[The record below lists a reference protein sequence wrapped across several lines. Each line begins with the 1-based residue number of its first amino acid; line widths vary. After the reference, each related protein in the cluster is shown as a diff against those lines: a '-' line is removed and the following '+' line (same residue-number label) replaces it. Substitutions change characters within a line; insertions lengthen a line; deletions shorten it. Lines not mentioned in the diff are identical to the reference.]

1 MFKDKEKIV
10 IAGKSFDY
18 DVFTF
23 LLSRFKEAFSHASL
37 TIQQAFKECDD
48 LEFEINT
55 SKDSKAYEYYECLS
69 DEEKASI
76 MDTVRQ
82 IIVFY
87 GNKYGVFN
95 EKMDGTKEQIDRL
108 YNEYFSYFDEYVLYF
123 IKFDSNGNFD
133 RVATLR
139 NMNDLFLKL
148 PQKRVAFDTAYNMQK
163 DNLEAFDY
171 SMGLEDISATEIVK
185 INNIVNNSNVD
196 KVEGFKKTNNDIF
209 GASFTPVDKKMVPR
223 EIQKL
228 LFEYKN
234 GFGEE
239 ILDPNEPGISYDEKV
254 NRIYKIFERE
264 AKFHIIFERIHP
276 FNDGNGRTGRILMN
290 YNLLKQGIAPVLIT
304 NFMSRDYKK
313 YINDFNVEELTKM
326 LLSSSSQQMTTW
338 VSFAKGGISLKDEI
352 IKPDNS
358 FLAKLT
364 YEDEVETDTNKVI
377 IKQLKND
384 I

>member
-37 TIQQAFKECDD
+37 TIEQAFKGCDD
-48 LEFEINT
+48 LEFEINA

-69 DEEKASI
+69 DEEKVSI

-163 DNLEAFDY
+163 DNLDAFDY

-377 IKQLKND
+377 IK
-384 I
+384 

>member
-76 MDTVRQ
+76 IDTVRQ
-82 IIVFY
+82 IIFFY

-163 DNLEAFDY
+163 DNLDAFDY

>member
-37 TIQQAFKECDD
+37 TIEQAFKECDD

-163 DNLEAFDY
+163 DNLDAFDY

-364 YEDEVETDTNKVI
+364 YEDEVEADTNKVI
-377 IKQLKND
+377 IK
-384 I
+384 

>member
-37 TIQQAFKECDD
+37 TIEQAFKECDD
-48 LEFEINT
+48 LEFEINA

-69 DEEKASI
+69 DEEKVSI

-163 DNLEAFDY
+163 DNLDAFDY
-171 SMGLEDISATEIVK
+171 AMGLEDISATEIVK

-254 NRIYKIFERE
+254 NRIYKVFERE
-264 AKFHIIFERIHP
+264 AKFHIRFERIHP

-290 YNLLKQGIAPVLIT
+290 YNLLKQGMAPVLIT

-313 YINDFNVEELTKM
+313 YINDFNVEELAKI

-377 IKQLKND
+377 IK
-384 I
+384 

>member
-37 TIQQAFKECDD
+37 TIEQAFKECDD

-163 DNLEAFDY
+163 DNLDAFDY

-254 NRIYKIFERE
+254 SRIYKIFERE

-377 IKQLKND
+377 IK
-384 I
+384 

>member
-163 DNLEAFDY
+163 DNLDAFDY

>member
-1 MFKDKEKIV
+1 
-10 IAGKSFDY
+10 
-18 DVFTF
+18 
-23 LLSRFKEAFSHASL
+23 
-37 TIQQAFKECDD
+37 
-48 LEFEINT
+48 
-55 SKDSKAYEYYECLS
+55 
-69 DEEKASI
+69 
-76 MDTVRQ
+76 
-82 IIVFY
+82 
-87 GNKYGVFN
+87 
-95 EKMDGTKEQIDRL
+95 MDGTKEQIDRL

-163 DNLEAFDY
+163 DNLDVFDY
-171 SMGLEDISATEIVK
+171 AMGLEDISATEIVK

-276 FNDGNGRTGRILMN
+276 FNDENEPLVKNATYPQN
-290 YNLLKQGIAPVLIT
+290 A
-304 NFMSRDYKK
+304 YKLGFS
-313 YINDFNVEELTKM
+313 N
-326 LLSSSSQQMTTW
+326 
-338 VSFAKGGISLKDEI
+338 
-352 IKPDNS
+352 
-358 FLAKLT
+358 
-364 YEDEVETDTNKVI
+364 
-377 IKQLKND
+377 
-384 I
+384 

>member
-37 TIQQAFKECDD
+37 TIEQAFKECDD

-163 DNLEAFDY
+163 DNLDAFDY

-276 FNDGNGRTGRILMN
+276 YNDGNGRTGRILMN

-364 YEDEVETDTNKVI
+364 YEDEVEADTNKVI
-377 IKQLKND
+377 IK
-384 I
+384 

>member
-37 TIQQAFKECDD
+37 TIEQAFKGCDD
-48 LEFEINT
+48 LEFEINA

-163 DNLEAFDY
+163 DNLDAFDY

-377 IKQLKND
+377 IK
-384 I
+384 

>member
-37 TIQQAFKECDD
+37 TIEQAFKECDD
-48 LEFEINT
+48 LEFEINV

-69 DEEKASI
+69 DEEKVSI

-163 DNLEAFDY
+163 DNLDAFDY
-171 SMGLEDISATEIVK
+171 AMGLEDISATEIVK

-264 AKFHIIFERIHP
+264 AKFHIRFERIHP

-290 YNLLKQGIAPVLIT
+290 YNLLKQGMAPVLIT

-313 YINDFNVEELTKM
+313 YINDFNVEELAKM

-377 IKQLKND
+377 IK
-384 I
+384 

>member
-37 TIQQAFKECDD
+37 TIEQAFKECDD
-48 LEFEINT
+48 LEFEINA

-69 DEEKASI
+69 DEEKVSI

-139 NMNDLFLKL
+139 NMNNLFLKL

-163 DNLEAFDY
+163 DNLDAFDY
-171 SMGLEDISATEIVK
+171 AMGLEDISASEIIK

-209 GASFTPVDKKMVPR
+209 GASFTPVDKMMVPR

-239 ILDPNEPGISYDEKV
+239 ILDPNEPGISYDERV

-264 AKFHIIFERIHP
+264 AKFHIRFERIHP

-290 YNLLKQGIAPVLIT
+290 YNLLKQGMAPVLIT

-377 IKQLKND
+377 IK
-384 I
+384 

>member
-10 IAGKSFDY
+10 IAGKSFEY

-37 TIQQAFKECDD
+37 TIEQAFKECDD

-163 DNLEAFDY
+163 DNLDAFDY

-377 IKQLKND
+377 IK
-384 I
+384 

>member
-163 DNLEAFDY
+163 DNLDAFDY

-209 GASFTPVDKKMVPR
+209 GASFTPVDKKMFPR

-352 IKPDNS
+352 IEPDNS

>member
-163 DNLEAFDY
+163 DNLDAFDY
-171 SMGLEDISATEIVK
+171 AMGLEDISATEIVK

-254 NRIYKIFERE
+254 NRIYKIFVRE

>member
-37 TIQQAFKECDD
+37 TIEQAFKECDD

-163 DNLEAFDY
+163 DNLDAFDY
-171 SMGLEDISATEIVK
+171 AMGLEDISATEIVK

-239 ILDPNEPGISYDEKV
+239 ILDPNEPGISNDEKV

-276 FNDGNGRTGRILMN
+276 FNDGNGITGRILMN

-377 IKQLKND
+377 IK
-384 I
+384 

>member
-23 LLSRFKEAFSHASL
+23 LLSRFKEAFSHSSL
-37 TIQQAFKECDD
+37 TIEQAFKECDD

-163 DNLEAFDY
+163 DNLDAFDY
-171 SMGLEDISATEIVK
+171 AMGLEDISATEIVK

-377 IKQLKND
+377 IK
-384 I
+384 

>member
-1 MFKDKEKIV
+1 MFKDKEKVV

-18 DVFTF
+18 DVFFF

-37 TIQQAFKECDD
+37 TIEQAFKECDD
-48 LEFEINT
+48 LEFEINA
-55 SKDSKAYEYYECLS
+55 SKDNKAYEYYECLS
-69 DEEKASI
+69 DEEKVSI
-76 MDTVRQ
+76 RDTVRQ

-87 GNKYGVFN
+87 GYKYGVFN

-148 PQKRVAFDTAYNMQK
+148 PQKKVAFETAYNMQK
-163 DNLEAFDY
+163 DNLDAFDY
-171 SMGLEDISATEIVK
+171 VMGLEDISASEIIK

-239 ILDPNEPGISYDEKV
+239 ILDPNEPGISYDERV

-264 AKFHIIFERIHP
+264 AKFHIRFERIHP

-290 YNLLKQGIAPVLIT
+290 YNLLKQGMAPVLIT

-364 YEDEVETDTNKVI
+364 YEDGDDADTNKVI
-377 IKQLKND
+377 IK
-384 I
+384 

>member
-37 TIQQAFKECDD
+37 TIEQAFKECDD
-48 LEFEINT
+48 LEFEINA

-69 DEEKASI
+69 DEEKVSI

-163 DNLEAFDY
+163 DNLDAFDY
-171 SMGLEDISATEIVK
+171 AMGLEDISATEIVK

-264 AKFHIIFERIHP
+264 AKFHIRFERIHP

-290 YNLLKQGIAPVLIT
+290 YNLLKQGMAPVLIT

-313 YINDFNVEELTKM
+313 YINDFNVEELAKM

-377 IKQLKND
+377 IK
-384 I
+384 

>member
-37 TIQQAFKECDD
+37 TIEQAFKECDD

-163 DNLEAFDY
+163 DNLDAFDY
-171 SMGLEDISATEIVK
+171 AMGLEDISATEIVK

-239 ILDPNEPGISYDEKV
+239 ILDPNEPGISNDEKV

-264 AKFHIIFERIHP
+264 AKFHIRFERIHP

-377 IKQLKND
+377 IK
-384 I
+384 

>member
-1 MFKDKEKIV
+1 
-10 IAGKSFDY
+10 
-18 DVFTF
+18 
-23 LLSRFKEAFSHASL
+23 
-37 TIQQAFKECDD
+37 
-48 LEFEINT
+48 
-55 SKDSKAYEYYECLS
+55 
-69 DEEKASI
+69 
-76 MDTVRQ
+76 
-82 IIVFY
+82 
-87 GNKYGVFN
+87 
-95 EKMDGTKEQIDRL
+95 
-108 YNEYFSYFDEYVLYF
+108 
-123 IKFDSNGNFD
+123 
-133 RVATLR
+133 
-139 NMNDLFLKL
+139 MNDLFLKL

-163 DNLEAFDY
+163 DNLDAFDY
-171 SMGLEDISATEIVK
+171 AMGLEDISATEIVK

-313 YINDFNVEELTKM
+313 YIQQDKNTSKLCKSYSEFQNCESDNYMTDSGCIKCKERYFRTNNNECSLCDKVDSIVQNYRNESMQQIYMDITSPSYLSLGGKYNG
-326 LLSSSSQQMTTW
+326 SSSKAMEGEI
-338 VSFAKGGISLKDEI
+338 GG
-352 IKPDNS
+352 
-358 FLAKLT
+358 
-364 YEDEVETDTNKVI
+364 VI
-377 IKQLKND
+377 ISTSSYVDPYKVDDYYINTRRVFENLNLGKICVFQNCIRVPNKCSPSPVD
-384 I
+384 F

>member
-1 MFKDKEKIV
+1 
-10 IAGKSFDY
+10 
-18 DVFTF
+18 
-23 LLSRFKEAFSHASL
+23 
-37 TIQQAFKECDD
+37 
-48 LEFEINT
+48 
-55 SKDSKAYEYYECLS
+55 
-69 DEEKASI
+69 
-76 MDTVRQ
+76 
-82 IIVFY
+82 
-87 GNKYGVFN
+87 
-95 EKMDGTKEQIDRL
+95 MDGTKEQIDRL

-163 DNLEAFDY
+163 DNLDAFDY
-171 SMGLEDISATEIVK
+171 AIGLEDISATEIVK

-326 LLSSSSQQMTTW
+326 LLSSSSQ
-338 VSFAKGGISLKDEI
+338 
-352 IKPDNS
+352 
-358 FLAKLT
+358 
-364 YEDEVETDTNKVI
+364 
-377 IKQLKND
+377 
-384 I
+384 

>member
-1 MFKDKEKIV
+1 MM
-10 IAGKSFDY
+10 Y
-18 DVFTF
+18 LLF

-37 TIQQAFKECDD
+37 TIEQAFKECDG

-76 MDTVRQ
+76 IDTVRQ
-82 IIVFY
+82 IIFFY

-163 DNLEAFDY
+163 DNLDAFDY

-377 IKQLKND
+377 IK
-384 I
+384 

>member
-1 MFKDKEKIV
+1 MFKDKEKVV

-18 DVFTF
+18 DVFFF

-37 TIQQAFKECDD
+37 TIEQAFKECDD
-48 LEFEINT
+48 LEFEINA
-55 SKDSKAYEYYECLS
+55 SKDNKAYEYYECLS
-69 DEEKASI
+69 DEEKVSI

-87 GNKYGVFN
+87 GYKYGVFN
-95 EKMDGTKEQIDRL
+95 EKIDGTKEQIDRL

-148 PQKRVAFDTAYNMQK
+148 PQKKVAFDTAYNMQK
-163 DNLEAFDY
+163 DNLDAFDY
-171 SMGLEDISATEIVK
+171 VMGLEDISASEIIK

-239 ILDPNEPGISYDEKV
+239 ILDPNEPGISYDERV

-264 AKFHIIFERIHP
+264 AKFHIRFERIHP

-290 YNLLKQGIAPVLIT
+290 YNLLKQGMAPVLIT

-364 YEDEVETDTNKVI
+364 YEDGDDADTNKVI
-377 IKQLKND
+377 IK
-384 I
+384 

>member
-37 TIQQAFKECDD
+37 TIEQAFKECDD

-163 DNLEAFDY
+163 DNLDAFDY

-209 GASFTPVDKKMVPR
+209 GASFTPVDKKMFPR

-377 IKQLKND
+377 IK
-384 I
+384 

>member
-37 TIQQAFKECDD
+37 TIEQAFKECDD

-163 DNLEAFDY
+163 DNLDAFDY

-377 IKQLKND
+377 IK
-384 I
+384 

>member
-37 TIQQAFKECDD
+37 TIEQAFKECDD
-48 LEFEINT
+48 LEFEINA

-69 DEEKASI
+69 DEEKVSI

-163 DNLEAFDY
+163 DNLDAFDY
-171 SMGLEDISATEIVK
+171 AMGLEDISATEIVK

-254 NRIYKIFERE
+254 NRIYKVFERE
-264 AKFHIIFERIHP
+264 AKFHIRFERIHP

-313 YINDFNVEELTKM
+313 YINDFNVEELAKM

-377 IKQLKND
+377 IK
-384 I
+384 

>member
-10 IAGKSFDY
+10 IAGKSFEY

-37 TIQQAFKECDD
+37 TIEQAFKECDD

-377 IKQLKND
+377 IK
-384 I
+384 

>member
-37 TIQQAFKECDD
+37 TIEQAFKECDD

-76 MDTVRQ
+76 IDTVRQ
-82 IIVFY
+82 IIFFY

-163 DNLEAFDY
+163 DNLDAFDY

-377 IKQLKND
+377 IK
-384 I
+384 

>member
-37 TIQQAFKECDD
+37 TIEQAFKECDD
-48 LEFEINT
+48 LEFEINA

-69 DEEKASI
+69 DEEKVSI

-163 DNLEAFDY
+163 DNLDAFDY

-377 IKQLKND
+377 IK
-384 I
+384 

>member
-37 TIQQAFKECDD
+37 TIEQAFKECDD

-76 MDTVRQ
+76 MDSVRQ

-163 DNLEAFDY
+163 DNLDAFDY

-358 FLAKLT
+358 FLTKLT

-377 IKQLKND
+377 IK
-384 I
+384 

>member
-1 MFKDKEKIV
+1 
-10 IAGKSFDY
+10 
-18 DVFTF
+18 
-23 LLSRFKEAFSHASL
+23 
-37 TIQQAFKECDD
+37 
-48 LEFEINT
+48 
-55 SKDSKAYEYYECLS
+55 
-69 DEEKASI
+69 

-163 DNLEAFDY
+163 DNLDAFDY
-171 SMGLEDISATEIVK
+171 SMGLKDISATEIVK

-377 IKQLKND
+377 IK
-384 I
+384 

>member
-1 MFKDKEKIV
+1 MFKDKEKVV

-18 DVFTF
+18 DVFFF

-37 TIQQAFKECDD
+37 TIEQAFKECDD
-48 LEFEINT
+48 LEFEINA
-55 SKDSKAYEYYECLS
+55 SKDNKAYEYYECLS
-69 DEEKASI
+69 DEEKVSI

-87 GNKYGVFN
+87 GYKYGVFN

-148 PQKRVAFDTAYNMQK
+148 PQKKVAFDTAYNMQK
-163 DNLEAFDY
+163 DNLDAFDY
-171 SMGLEDISATEIVK
+171 VMGLEDISASEIIK

-239 ILDPNEPGISYDEKV
+239 ILDPNEPGISYDERA
-254 NRIYKIFERE
+254 NRIYKVFERE
-264 AKFHIIFERIHP
+264 AKFHIRFERIHP

-290 YNLLKQGIAPVLIT
+290 YNLLKQGMAPVLIT

-364 YEDEVETDTNKVI
+364 YEDGDDADTNKVI
-377 IKQLKND
+377 IK
-384 I
+384 

>member
-37 TIQQAFKECDD
+37 TIEQAFKECDD
-48 LEFEINT
+48 LEFEINA

-69 DEEKASI
+69 DEEKVSI

-163 DNLEAFDY
+163 DNLDAFDY
-171 SMGLEDISATEIVK
+171 AMGLEDISATEIVK

-239 ILDPNEPGISYDEKV
+239 ILDPNEPGISYDERV
-254 NRIYKIFERE
+254 NRIYKVFERE
-264 AKFHIIFERIHP
+264 AKFHIRFERIHP

-290 YNLLKQGIAPVLIT
+290 YNLLKQGMAPVLIT

-313 YINDFNVEELTKM
+313 YINDFNVEELAKM

-377 IKQLKND
+377 IK
-384 I
+384 

>member
-37 TIQQAFKECDD
+37 TIEQAFKECDY

-163 DNLEAFDY
+163 DNLDAFDY
-171 SMGLEDISATEIVK
+171 AMGLKDISATEIVK

-377 IKQLKND
+377 IK
-384 I
+384 